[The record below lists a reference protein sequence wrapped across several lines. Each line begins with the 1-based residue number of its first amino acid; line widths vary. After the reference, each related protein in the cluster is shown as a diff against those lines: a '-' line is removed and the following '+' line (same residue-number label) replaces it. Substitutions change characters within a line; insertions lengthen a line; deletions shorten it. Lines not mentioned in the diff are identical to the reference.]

1 MRGEAGKS
9 DMYARRPCTSKACA
23 NWADDGVFAHV
34 SQTIRQRLSASQKYQ
49 ADVVV
54 EQQRYNDILE
64 RVVTQRDQLPKLE
77 EAQTSR

>member
-1 MRGEAGKS
+1 MPVVLAPPKRVQIG
-9 DMYARRPCTSKACA
+9 
-23 NWADDGVFAHV
+23 ADDGVFAHV